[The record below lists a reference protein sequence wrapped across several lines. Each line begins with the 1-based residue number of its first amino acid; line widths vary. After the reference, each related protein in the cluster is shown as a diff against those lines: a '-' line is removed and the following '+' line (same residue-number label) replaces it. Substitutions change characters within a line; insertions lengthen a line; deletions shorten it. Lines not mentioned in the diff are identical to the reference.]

1 MGKII
6 ALGADHAGVDYKV
19 RLIEFLQKHG
29 YNCINIGTDNY
40 DSVDYPIFAKAV
52 CDKIINGSADFGILI
67 CGTGIGMS
75 MVANRYT
82 HIRAAVCTDIKSA
95 ELTRQH
101 NNANILCLGARIIS
115 YEEAQDITQTF
126 LSNDFMGGKHEKRIR
141 MFD

>member
-101 NNANILCLGARIIS
+101 NNANIL
-115 YEEAQDITQTF
+115 
-126 LSNDFMGGKHEKRIR
+126 
-141 MFD
+141 

>member
-1 MGKII
+1 MY
-6 ALGADHAGVDYKV
+6 LGADHAGVDYKV
-19 RLIEFLQKHG
+19 RLINFLQEHG

-52 CDKIINGSADFGILI
+52 CDKIINGSANFGILI

-126 LSNDFMGGKHEKRIR
+126 LSNDFIGGKHEKRVR

>member
-1 MGKII
+1 MY
-6 ALGADHAGVDYKV
+6 LGADHAGVDYKV
-19 RLIEFLQKHG
+19 RLINFLQEHG

-115 YEEAQDITQTF
+115 YEESQDITQTF
-126 LSNDFMGGKHEKRIR
+126 LSNDFIGGKHEKRVR

>member
-19 RLIEFLQKHG
+19 RLIEFLQEHG

-115 YEEAQDITQTF
+115 YQEAQDITQTF
-126 LSNDFMGGKHEKRIR
+126 LSNDFMGGKHEKRVQ

>member
-1 MGKII
+1 MY
-6 ALGADHAGVDYKV
+6 LGADHAGVDYKV
-19 RLIEFLQKHG
+19 RLINFLQEHG

-52 CDKIINGSADFGILI
+52 CDKIIDGSANFGILI

-126 LSNDFMGGKHEKRIR
+126 LSNDFIGGKHEKRVR